1 MDLLATIALIDALG
15 RAGDRLE
22 TAQRLAKHFGGKA
35 LFVLVPDPDR
45 PNTWIPAHGFR
56 GIPSMRGWRE
66 LLSRCVNPGTEAGAV
81 AYPDARELDD
91 AIAYVFD
98 GILFV
103 LVGAPA
109 THRDEVRRHLGFN
122 TRVLGAMLRDE
133 AAVRAMRGQLEIERL
148 NAERTTSLAKALDR
162 ARSDA
167 QHAIR
172 VKDEFL
178 AMLGHELRNPLAP
191 IVTALQLL
199 RMENANSRAQA
210 VIERHVSHMVRL
222 VDDLLDMSRINS
234 DKIELRK
241 QPLEVGPVITRAVE
255 MVRPLIEQR
264 RNRLVVEVPDRGLVV
279 DGDPARLAQVISNLV
294 TNAAKYSDA
303 GTRIEVRA
311 ERVHDRVRISVV
323 DEGIGIEA
331 SYLENV
337 FEQFVQ
343 TPQGLDRAAG
353 GLGLGLAIV
362 RSIVER
368 HGGTVRAASEGVGT
382 GSTFVVELPI
392 CHAVPVDS
400 QTDDAPPAS
409 LSKGTGA
416 HILVVDDNK
425 DAAAMLAEVLSAY
438 GHRVDVA
445 HDAHDA
451 LSRLEQVTPDA
462 ALLDIGLPDM
472 DGYALAQ
479 AVRSRLPAIKLIA
492 LTGYGQ
498 ANDRERS
505 RAAGFDAH
513 LVKPVTI
520 ANVTRTLE
528 DLLR

>member
-1 MDLLATIALIDALG
+1 MDLLETIALIDALG
-15 RAGDRLE
+15 QSGDRLE
-22 TAQRLAKHFGGKA
+22 TAERLAKHFGGKA

-45 PNTWIPAHGFR
+45 PNTWIPARGFR
-56 GIPSMRGWRE
+56 GIPSMRGWRDF
-66 LLSRCVNPGTEAGAV
+66 LARCVKPGTEVGSV
-81 AYPDARELDD
+81 AYPDARAMDD
-91 AIAYVFD
+91 ATAYVFD

-103 LVGAPA
+103 LVGAPDA
-109 THRDEVRRHLGFN
+109 HRDEVGRHLGLN

-133 AAVRAMRGQLEIERL
+133 ATVRAMRGQLEIERL
-148 NAERTTSLAKALDR
+148 NAERTTSLATALDR

-199 RMENANSRAQA
+199 RMENANTRAQD
-210 VIERHVSHMVRL
+210 VLERHVAHMVRL

-241 QPLEVGPVITRAVE
+241 QPLELGPVITRALE
-255 MVRPLIEQR
+255 MVRSLIEQR
-264 RNRLVVEVPDRGLVV
+264 HNRLVVDVPDRGLVV

-294 TNAAKYSDA
+294 TNAAKYSDP

-311 ERVHDRVRISVV
+311 ERVEDRARISVV

-331 SYLENV
+331 PYLQNV

-392 CHAVPVDS
+392 CHAVALDPKPDEA
-400 QTDDAPPAS
+400 APAIRA
-409 LSKGTGA
+409 KGTSA
-416 HILVVDDNK
+416 HILLVDDNE
-425 DAAAMLAEVLSAY
+425 DAAAMLAELLSAY

-445 HDAHDA
+445 HDATDA
-451 LSRLEQVTPDA
+451 LKRLEQVTPDA
-462 ALLDIGLPDM
+462 ALLDIGLPIM
-472 DGYALAQ
+472 DGYQLAQ
-479 AVRSRLPAIKLIA
+479 AVRAQLPTIKLVA

-498 ANDRERS
+498 ATDRERS

-520 ANVTRTLE
+520 ANVTQTLAE
-528 DLLR
+528 LLG

>member
-1 MDLLATIALIDALG
+1 MDLLATLALIDALG
-15 RAGDRLE
+15 RSGDRLE
-22 TAQRLAKHFGGKA
+22 TAERLAKHFGGKA

-45 PNTWIPAHGFR
+45 PKTWIPARGFR
-56 GIPSMRGWRE
+56 GIPSIRGWRE
-66 LLSRCVNPGTEAGAV
+66 FLAGCVKPGTEVGSV
-81 AYPDARELDD
+81 AYPDARAMDD

-103 LVGAPA
+103 LVGAPDDP
-109 THRDEVRRHLGFN
+109 DEVGRYLGLN
-122 TRVLGAMLRDE
+122 TRILGAMLRDE
-133 AAVRAMRGQLEIERL
+133 AAVRAMRGQLEIERR

-167 QHAIR
+167 QRAIR

-199 RMENANSRAQA
+199 RMENANTSAQD
-210 VIERHVSHMVRL
+210 VLERHVSHMVRL

-234 DKIELRK
+234 DKVELRK
-241 QPLEVGPVITRAVE
+241 QPLELGPVITRALE
-255 MVRPLIEQR
+255 MVRSLIEQR
-264 RNRLVVEVPDRGLVV
+264 HNCLVVEVPDRGLVV

-294 TNAAKYSDA
+294 TNAAKYSDP

-311 ERVHDRVRISVV
+311 ERVEDRARISVV

-331 SYLENV
+331 SYLDNV

-368 HGGTVRAASEGVGT
+368 HDGTVRAASEGVGK
-382 GSTFVVELPI
+382 GSTLVVELPI
-392 CHAVPVDS
+392 CAAAVEPQVDEG
-400 QTDDAPPAS
+400 AARR
-409 LSKGTGA
+409 SKAMSA
-416 HILVVDDNK
+416 HILVVDDNE

-438 GHRVDVA
+438 GHRIDVA
-445 HDAHDA
+445 HDASDA
-451 LSRLEQVTPDA
+451 LKRLEQVTPDA
-462 ALLDIGLPDM
+462 ALLDIGLPVM
-472 DGYALAQ
+472 DGYELAK
-479 AVRSRLPAIKLIA
+479 AVRSRIPTIKLIA

-528 DLLR
+528 ELLR